1 MAAWPSL
8 AALMG
13 AAASSAMSVLSKQPR
28 STLLT
33 LPAVTYALTL
43 QAAAGTSQLQ
53 ILTLNHNQLDG
64 ALQLPCVVPC
74 FW

>member
-1 MAAWPSL
+1 M
-8 AALMG
+8 
-13 AAASSAMSVLSKQPR
+13 SKQPR

-64 ALQLPCVVPC
+64 ALQLPCVVSC